1 MVKIDKLFVNIAM
14 IKIIVGDLFQAVE
27 VYQKLQSP
35 ADLNSGAC
43 DVPLKHMFLEKELGR
58 EQATQAKG
66 IKRYKFPSIKL
77 TNHGDVVYRIGNI
90 LNNTLIILYNDRW

>member
-27 VYQKLQSP
+27 VYQKLQSL

-43 DVPLKHMFLEKELGR
+43 VTSAQEGEISTTGQPGK
-58 EQATQAKG
+58 
-66 IKRYKFPSIKL
+66 SSS
-77 TNHGDVVYRIGNI
+77 
-90 LNNTLIILYNDRW
+90 